1 MTAPAEARASRL
13 LRGQDRIAYSF
24 AQAAEATGYS
34 YDVIR
39 RAVNAGDI
47 ATKVG
52 TINGRGVAKPVIL
65 RAALERWL
73 IDRPDA
79 DT

>member
-1 MTAPAEARASRL
+1 MTAQTKPTRL

-52 TINGRGVAKPVIL
+52 TINGRGIAKPVIL

-73 IDRPDA
+73 IDRPAA